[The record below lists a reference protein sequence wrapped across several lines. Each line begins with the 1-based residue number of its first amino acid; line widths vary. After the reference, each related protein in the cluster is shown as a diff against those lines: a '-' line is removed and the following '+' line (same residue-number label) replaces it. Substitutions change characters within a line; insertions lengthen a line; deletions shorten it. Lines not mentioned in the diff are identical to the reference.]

1 VYYLRLTSL
10 TDGSEDPNPLMILF
24 FLVPLILLTIAA
36 VNFVQ
41 IRTPKQASEFQ
52 ESVGVV
58 VPMRNEAENVEGLV
72 ATLAAQSGDMHF
84 YLLDDSSEDSTFE
97 LLQKF
102 TAHDSRFTAIK
113 GAPLADGWIGKT
125 WALQQLF
132 EASNEDVL
140 VSIDADVRLTNDAI
154 AKAVSTM
161 HGARLDFVSPYP
173 RQIAQSFGERLI
185 QPLLQWSW
193 LSTVPLRNA
202 EGSRQKSMAVANGQF
217 FVVRRSALNSIGG
230 YVSVKHAVIDDVFL
244 ARALMESGS
253 SGTVINGSDIA
264 ETRMYSSWNEIEA
277 GYGKSLNKA
286 FGSVFGAVF
295 VIAFLFATSIAP
307 LILGLLGNPYGW
319 LGFAAIVG
327 SRVLSAIK
335 SRGRVL
341 DSVLHPISIV
351 ALIYLIVYSY
361 LMRGTV
367 QWKGRTV

>member
-1 VYYLRLTSL
+1 
-10 TDGSEDPNPLMILF
+10 MILF
-24 FLVPLILLTIAA
+24 FLLPLILLTIAA
-36 VNFVQ
+36 VNCVQ
-41 IRTPKQASEFQ
+41 IRSPKSSSELL

-58 VPMRNEAENVEGLV
+58 VPMRNETENVEGLV
-72 ATLAAQSGDMHF
+72 ATLAAQSGDLHF
-84 YLLDDSSEDSTFE
+84 YLLDDNSEDSTYE

-102 TAHDSRFTAIK
+102 TAHDSRFTVIK

-154 AKAVSTM
+154 NRAVTALRA
-161 HGARLDFVSPYP
+161 ARLDFISPYP
-173 RQIAQSFGERLI
+173 RQIAESFGERLI

-193 LSTVPLRNA
+193 LTTVPLRYA
-202 EGSRQKSMAVANGQF
+202 ESSGQKSMAVANGQF

-230 YVSVKHAVIDDVFL
+230 YAAVKHAVIDDVFL
-244 ARALMESGS
+244 ARELISIGS
-253 SGTVINGSDIA
+253 SGTVINGSEIA
-264 ETRMYSSWNEIEA
+264 ETRMYSSWHEIEA

-286 FGSVFGAVF
+286 FGSIFGAVF
-295 VIAFLFATSIAP
+295 VISFLFATSIAP

-327 SRVLSAIK
+327 TRMLSAIK
-335 SRGRVL
+335 SRGRLL
-341 DSVLHPISIV
+341 DSVLHPVSVV

-361 LMRGTV
+361 LMRGNV
-367 QWKGRTV
+367 QWKGRTI

>member
-1 VYYLRLTSL
+1 
-10 TDGSEDPNPLMILF
+10 MILF
-24 FLVPLILLTIAA
+24 FLLPLILLTIAA

-41 IRTPKQASEFQ
+41 IRTPKRTSELL

-72 ATLAAQSGDMHF
+72 ATLAAQSDDLHF
-84 YLLDDSSEDSTFE
+84 YLLDDNSEDSTYE

-102 TAHDSRFTAIK
+102 TAHDSRFTIIK
-113 GAPLADGWIGKT
+113 GAPLAEGWIGKT

-132 EASNEDVL
+132 EVSNEEVL

-154 AKAVSTM
+154 NKAVTALR
-161 HGARLDFVSPYP
+161 GARLDFVSPYP

-193 LSTVPLRNA
+193 LTTVPLRYA
-202 EGSRQKSMAVANGQF
+202 ESSGQKSMAVANGQF

-230 YVSVKHAVIDDVFL
+230 YVTVKHAVIDDVFL
-244 ARALMESGS
+244 ARELIAHGS

-264 ETRMYSSWNEIEA
+264 ETRMYASWNEIEA
-277 GYGKSLNKA
+277 GYGKSLSKA
-286 FGSVFGAVF
+286 FGSVFGSMF

-327 SRVLSAIK
+327 SRVLSATK

-361 LMRGTV
+361 LMRGNV

>member
-1 VYYLRLTSL
+1 
-10 TDGSEDPNPLMILF
+10 MILF
-24 FLVPLILLTIAA
+24 FLLPLILLTIAA

-41 IRTPKQASEFQ
+41 IRTPKRASEFQ

-72 ATLAAQSGDMHF
+72 ATLAAQSGDIHF

-102 TAHDSRFTAIK
+102 TSNDSRFTVIE
-113 GAPLADGWIGKT
+113 GTPLADGWIGKT

-132 EASNEDVL
+132 EASNEEVL
-140 VSIDADVRLTNDAI
+140 ISIDADVRLNNDAI
-154 AKAVSTM
+154 AKAVTVMSE
-161 HGARLDFVSPYP
+161 ARLDFVSPYP

-193 LSTVPLRNA
+193 LTTVPLRFA

-217 FVVRRSALNSIGG
+217 FVVRRTALDSIGG
-230 YVSVKHAVIDDVFL
+230 YESVKHAIIDDVFL
-244 ARALMESGS
+244 ARALMENGS
-253 SGTVINGSDIA
+253 TGTVINGSDIA
-264 ETRMYSSWNEIEA
+264 QTRMYASWNEIKA

-286 FGSVFGAVF
+286 FGSFSGAVF
-295 VIAFLFATSIAP
+295 VVAFLFASSIAP

-327 SRVLSAIK
+327 TRVLSAIK
-335 SRGRVL
+335 SRGRVV
-341 DSVLHPISIV
+341 DSVLHPISIL
-351 ALIYLIVYSY
+351 ALIYLIAYSFI
-361 LMRGTV
+361 MRGKV